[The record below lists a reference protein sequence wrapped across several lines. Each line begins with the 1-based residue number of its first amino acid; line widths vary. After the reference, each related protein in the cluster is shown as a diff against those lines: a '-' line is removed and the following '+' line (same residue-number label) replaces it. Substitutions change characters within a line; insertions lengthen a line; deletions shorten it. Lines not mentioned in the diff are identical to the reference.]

1 MKNATGNTACVLGG
15 LAALLLLAA
24 CSGGNSEASPAN
36 QTATGGPQHLE
47 IHCREPLPVF
57 TLGENSNPTPEQ
69 QAALCSCIWQNLG
82 QWAQEASRKIVEG
95 KESEVSA
102 LDMRAYPAR
111 FGSTLKQCGGMK
123 L

>member
-1 MKNATGNTACVLGG
+1 MRGIAVL
-15 LAALLLLAA
+15 LVTLLAA
-24 CSGGNSEASPAN
+24 CSGNADQAVPRDNRTAS
-36 QTATGGPQHLE
+36 TGQQQLV
-47 IHCREPLPVF
+47 IHCREPLPEF
-57 TLGENSNPTPEQ
+57 TLGESSNPTAEQ

-82 QWAQEASRKIVEG
+82 QWAQAASRKIAEG

-102 LDMRAYPAR
+102 LDIRAYPAR